1 MSACMWQVAKERNVD
16 HYDKL
21 ADFVAMVTDSV
32 PELLNYKQKIQLILG
47 LRARVSEC
55 GHSYLFLCFCDI
67 LSVERQHKEFTLSSS
82 AHS

>member
-1 MSACMWQVAKERNVD
+1 MVPPLRLMSACMWQVAKERNVD

-55 GHSYLFLCFCDI
+55 GQLFVFMFLRYFI
-67 LSVERQHKEFTLSSS
+67 RGET
-82 AHS
+82 A

>member
-1 MSACMWQVAKERNVD
+1 MVPPLRLMSACMWQVAKERNVD

-55 GHSYLFLCFCDI
+55 WQLFVFMFLRYFI
-67 LSVERQHKEFTLSSS
+67 RGET
-82 AHS
+82 A